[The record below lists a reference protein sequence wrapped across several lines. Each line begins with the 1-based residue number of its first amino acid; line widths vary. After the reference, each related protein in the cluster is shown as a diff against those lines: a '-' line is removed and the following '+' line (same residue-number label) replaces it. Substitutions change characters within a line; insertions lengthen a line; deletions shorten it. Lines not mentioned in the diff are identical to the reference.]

1 MVMPSQKHNI
11 LEFMTSDKMPYIF
24 YSDLKFFIK
33 TMDGRVNIPEKPS
46 AAQIWKHSLSGY

>member
-1 MVMPSQKHNI
+1 MPSQKHNI